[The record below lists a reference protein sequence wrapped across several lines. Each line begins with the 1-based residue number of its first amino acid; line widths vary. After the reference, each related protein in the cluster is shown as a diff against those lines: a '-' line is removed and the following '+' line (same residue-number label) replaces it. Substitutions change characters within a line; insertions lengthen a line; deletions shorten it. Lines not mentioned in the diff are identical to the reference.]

1 MAAVTKVKH
10 SARRARRTLGVC
22 GGAHVVHDGFTDA
35 VYVLLPIWA
44 QAFGFSLTQVGLL
57 KASLTVA
64 LAVFQIPAG
73 FLSERIGA
81 KTVLAAGTIL
91 AGLGY
96 IVAGTAG
103 GFTGLLIA
111 LLITGLGCAVQHPLG
126 SALVSGAYDGAKRR
140 TALGIY
146 NFTGDLGKMI
156 VPPAVTLCAAWIG
169 WRESSM
175 LYGVIGTIAGIAIW
189 FALDRYSPPKPEE
202 AAAPSPSKGGWGIK
216 DRQGFTL
223 LSMVGFLDTATR
235 YAFLPFLPFLLI
247 EKGAEVANV
256 GFALTLVFAG
266 GAVGKFGCGVLAA
279 RIGLIRTVVVTE
291 IVTAVGIF
299 TLPMLPLT
307 AALAVLPIIGVA
319 LNGTSS
325 VLYGCVADFVEEDR
339 HARAFSLFYTV
350 GIGSGAISPIVFGVV
365 SDAYGVPT
373 ALTCIAAMAATILL
387 LCPLLAPRLH
397 AAIQNS

>member
-1 MAAVTKVKH
+1 MAVVTKQKQTG
-10 SARRARRTLGVC
+10 RRTLGVC

-44 QAFGFSLTQVGLL
+44 QAFGFSLTQVGFL

-64 LAVFQIPAG
+64 LAAFQIPAG

-81 KTVLAAGTIL
+81 KTVLAVGTIL
-91 AGLGY
+91 AGIGY
-96 IVAGTAG
+96 IVAGAAG

-111 LLITGLGCAVQHPLG
+111 LLITGLGCSVQHPLG
-126 SALVSGAYDGAKRR
+126 SALVSGAYDGARRR

-146 NFTGDLGKMI
+146 NFTGDVGKMI
-156 VPPAVTLCAAWIG
+156 VPPAVTLCAAWLG
-169 WRESSM
+169 WRESSI
-175 LYGVIGTIAGIAIW
+175 LYGVVGLIASIAIW
-189 FALDRYSPPKPEE
+189 FALDRYTPPPPEK
-202 AAAPSPSKGGWGIK
+202 AIDQTSSKGGWGIR
-216 DRQGFTL
+216 DRGGFVL

-266 GAVGKFGCGVLAA
+266 GAAGKFGCGVLAA

-299 TLPMLPLT
+299 TLPFLPLG

-350 GIGSGAISPIVFGVV
+350 GIGSGAISPIVYGIV
-365 SDAYGVPT
+365 SDAYGVAT

>member
-1 MAAVTKVKH
+1 MEH
-10 SARRARRTLGVC
+10 LGGVC
-22 GGAHVVHDGFTDA
+22 GGAQVVHDGFTDA

-64 LAVFQIPAG
+64 LAVYQLPAG

-111 LLITGLGCAVQHPLG
+111 LLITGLGCTVQHPLG

-175 LYGVIGTIAGIAIW
+175 LYGVIGIIAGIAIW
-189 FALDRYSPPKPEE
+189 FALDRYSPPKQEE

-350 GIGSGAISPIVFGVV
+350 GIGSGAISPIVCGVV
-365 SDAYGVPT
+365 SDAYGVTT
-373 ALTCIAAMAATILL
+373 ALTCSAAMAATSLL
-387 LCPLLAPRLH
+387 LCPLLAPRMH